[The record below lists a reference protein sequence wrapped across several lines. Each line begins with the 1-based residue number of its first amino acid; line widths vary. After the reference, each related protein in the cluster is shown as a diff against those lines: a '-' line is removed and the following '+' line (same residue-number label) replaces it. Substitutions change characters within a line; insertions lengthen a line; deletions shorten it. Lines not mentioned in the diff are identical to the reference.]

1 MVIEF
6 LTFQIDPADRAEWLI
21 VEENTWSRFLE
32 QQAGFVRKQLWV
44 EQGNLTQVHAMIEWR
59 DLESWHAIPSSELA
73 AIDASMGLMC
83 RDATCRTFDVIRNC

>member
-6 LTFQIDPADRAEWLI
+6 LTFHVDPDDRAEWLI

-32 QQAGFVRKQLWV
+32 RQPGFVRKQLWV
-44 EQGNLTQVHAMIEWR
+44 EHGNLAQVHAMIEWR
-59 DLESWHAIPSSELA
+59 DLESWHAIPAAKLA

-83 RDATCRTFDVIRNC
+83 RDATCRAFDVLRNC